1 MRELVFVGLAVM
13 LMGLG
18 MFVRYRL
25 RRPSRHYE
33 GPASVSDVY
42 DHWTQERI
50 LEYYWGDHLHAGYY
64 GNPPVRKDFITAK
77 VDMIDEMV
85 KWGIAEAVPA
95 LMERLES
102 VGEPTLVERIK
113 ILDVGCGIGG
123 STRHLAKRWRGT
135 AHVTGI
141 TISKAQVKRATL
153 LAKEQN
159 AGNTTFLECDALN
172 LGFAD
177 NSFDIVWAVE
187 SEPHMPDKEIF
198 VREMVRVLKPGGI
211 LVIAAWNVR
220 DTRGAPLSRAEAAH
234 VKLLVDEWSHAS
246 FIAIH
251 EYVEYFK
258 KHGLVEV
265 KADDWSAAT
274 QPTWKHAVTVA
285 LRDPRGM
292 IQAMPYQ
299 IWRLV
304 RDAHTILRYDAAF
317 RTGLCQYGL
326 LRGRKPD

>member
-1 MRELVFVGLAVM
+1 MQEMIFIGLMAV
-13 LMGLG
+13 LIGLG
-18 MFVRYRL
+18 IFVRYRL
-25 RRPSRHYE
+25 RRPSRQYE

-50 LEYYWGDHLHAGYY
+50 LEYYWGDHLHAGHY
-64 GNPPVRKDFITAK
+64 GDPPIKKNFIAAK

-85 KWGIAEAVPA
+85 KWGIAEAAPA
-95 LMERLES
+95 LMHRLEQTADPAEK
-102 VGEPTLVERIK
+102 GK

-123 STRHLAKRWRGT
+123 STRHLAKRWKRT
-135 AHVTGI
+135 AEVTGI
-141 TISKAQVKRATL
+141 TISKAQVERATL

-159 AGNTTFLECDALN
+159 VGNATFLECDALKM
-172 LGFAD
+172 GFAD
-177 NSFDIVWAVE
+177 ASFDIVWAVE

-198 VREMVRVLKPGGI
+198 VREMVRVLKPGGM

-220 DTRGAPLSRAEAAH
+220 DTRGAPLSKAEAAH

-246 FIAIH
+246 FISIR
-251 EYVEYFK
+251 EYVEYFQK
-258 KHGLVEV
+258 YGLADV

-299 IWRLV
+299 IWRLI
-304 RDAHTILRYDAAF
+304 RDAYTILRYDAAF
-317 RTGLCQYGL
+317 RSGLCQYGL